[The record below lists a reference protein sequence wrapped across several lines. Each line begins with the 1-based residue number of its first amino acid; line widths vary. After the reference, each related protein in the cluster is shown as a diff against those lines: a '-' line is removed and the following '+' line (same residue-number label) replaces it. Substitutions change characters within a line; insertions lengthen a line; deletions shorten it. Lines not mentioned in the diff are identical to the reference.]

1 MKHPGAAWQRKLDQ
15 IASRDD
21 RFGVPRDMW
30 TERDWRV
37 QREHEKEQR
46 RRRADLIAS
55 LDRPMVVT
63 PGRAVAQGF
72 SLHDTTRDD
81 ERQRR
86 IAANRALEKAG
97 VRPKPW
103 R

>member
-1 MKHPGAAWQRKLDQ
+1 MKPPPGHERKLAE
-15 IASRDD
+15 IAAREG
-21 RFGVPRDMW
+21 RHNVPRDMW

-37 QREHEKEQR
+37 QREHGSRAACPQS
-46 RRRADLIAS
+46 RADRQHGSPAFIPATL
-55 LDRPMVVT
+55 
-63 PGRAVAQGF
+63 AVAAGF
-72 SLHDTTRDD
+72 SLHDRTADE

-97 VRPKPW
+97 VRPRPW